1 MCQCRRGSG
10 DMRYGR
16 ELFDA
21 SKLETPF
28 GNRYLLTVDEGYY
41 QRHRRT
47 YSSLKCTFGIGI
59 V

>member
-1 MCQCRRGSG
+1 MNVVAWICRRGSG
-10 DMRYGR
+10 EMRYGR

-47 YSSLKCTFGIGI
+47 YIHPLYS
-59 V
+59 